1 MTAEIAIVTSI
12 AELRA
17 ALDAERAAGR
27 SVGFVP
33 TMGYLHDGHGSLIE
47 AAAAAND
54 VTFVSIFVNPLQF
67 APGED
72 LEAYPRDLEA
82 DAALSVAAG
91 AALIFAPSVEEMYAE
106 PILTN
111 VHVNTV
117 SDPLEGRHRPTHFDG
132 VSTVVSKLFAI
143 AGPCRAYFGEKD
155 WQQLAIVRRMASDLS
170 FPVEVVGCP
179 IVREADGLAMS
190 SRNVYMTS
198 DERAQAVILHR
209 ALRHGVEVI
218 EAGERDPD
226 VVERAITT
234 MIERQPAAEI
244 DYVGVVDAT
253 TLLELAPLAGE
264 VRLLTATRFGKA
276 RLLDNMGVVVPD

>member
-1 MTAEIAIVTSI
+1 MTAETTIVTSI

-17 ALDAERAAGR
+17 TLDAERAAGR

-91 AALIFAPSVEEMYAE
+91 AALIFAPSVEEMYPE
-106 PILTN
+106 PILTS

-179 IVREADGLAMS
+179 IVREPDGLAMS
-190 SRNVYMTS
+190 SRNVYLTS
-198 DERAQAVILHR
+198 EERTQALVLNQ
-209 ALRHGVEVI
+209 ALRHGIELI

-226 VVERAITT
+226 IVERVVSA
-234 MIERQPAAEI
+234 MIETQPAAEI
-244 DYVGVVDAT
+244 DYVGVVDAM
-253 TLLELAPLAGE
+253 TLLEPAPLAGE